1 MNIVLQQI
9 HPAPESPVMKLQD
22 GVQAGFRLGAFGLWL
37 LATVSGV
44 TASGAMI
51 GRFDAD
57 RDLFLAHF
65 DSKTDVDDVHSIAG
79 VATVLADPRFAGV
92 NFHAVAGAYGVQD
105 GLYVPSNEL
114 FELAFGTRWS
124 DAHNAYDVA
133 LEQVFVKVSQTLT
146 QGGSIWIAEA
156 GQSDFSAD
164 LARLVA
170 QHLPDVDRRE
180 RFHIV
185 QHSDWNEE
193 VTDAGDLQYVRT
205 HTAYHKIPDGN
216 GFNNGTPGFKDPD
229 WIAWDAYLTDP
240 RLIQIWNMAIAIA
253 NRYNAAEGRYLNT
266 AIQAGGMDFSD
277 VAETCW
283 IFGFEDLPDAEAF
296 FKEFGQ

>member
-1 MNIVLQQI
+1 MGALGIALLSTVISATEVL
-9 HPAPESPVMKLQD
+9 D
-22 GVQAGFRLGAFGLWL
+22 NR
-37 LATVSGV
+37 
-44 TASGAMI
+44 I
-51 GRFDAD
+51 GRFDPS

-65 DSKTDVDDVHSIAG
+65 DSKTDVDDLHSIAG
-79 VATVLADPRFAGV
+79 VATVLADPRFAKV

-114 FELAFGTRWS
+114 FELAFGSQWS
-124 DAHNAYDVA
+124 DAHNAYDEA
-133 LEQVFVKVSQTLT
+133 LEQVFGKVEQTLK

-164 LARLVA
+164 LARRV
-170 QHLPDVDRRE
+170 QQSLPDVDLLE

-185 QHSDWNEE
+185 QHSNWNEE
-193 VTDAGDLQYVRT
+193 VTDAEDLHFVQT

-216 GFNNGTPGFKDPD
+216 GFNNGTPGFRDPD
-229 WIAWDAYLTDP
+229 WVDWKADVKDARLTE
-240 RLIQIWNMAIAIA
+240 IWEMALEIA

-266 AIQAGGMDFSD
+266 AIQEGGMDFSD
-277 VAETCW
+277 VVETCW
-283 IFGFEDLPDAEAF
+283 IFGFENLPDAEAF